1 MSESFFQ
8 TWKNLIS
15 MINKDVNDQPMYII
29 AQVLLKIVM
38 ET

>member
-8 TWKNLIS
+8 AWKNLIS
-15 MINKDVNDQPMYII
+15 MINKVVNDQPMYII